1 MNSVLFEFRDI
12 LTSWQLA
19 LCIVIYNIT
28 LRTAAPDIAGLN
40 LEFRFQDM
48 FQVGRTVKIAEAGG
62 STNLPSSWGAK
73 CSVAVAVF
81 CPNLG
86 TKFKS

>member
-1 MNSVLFEFRDI
+1 M
-12 LTSWQLA
+12 
-19 LCIVIYNIT
+19 VIYQIT
-28 LRTAAPDIAGLN
+28 LRTAAPDVAGFN
-40 LEFRFQDM
+40 LEVRFQDI